1 VAVDINRVVAS
12 AIETAFEGEEHHEPR
27 RSRHRGVKAL
37 AAGAAL
43 VATARVVG
51 TYAPKLSKLGALSAL
66 GKATQLP
73 DMVRDIPDRL
83 RDRLADSGWLPA
95 DSDVE
100 DEDFDEDEGYDEEDD
115 YGAPED
121 EQPEDEQP
129 EDEQPEDVDSEG
141 EGDEGPDDE
150 GGGGPDDEDE
160 GEGGGGG
167 DATEPEPD
175 EDDEQPQAVAS
186 GSAIEQAAE
195 GLELDTNGHRASGQG
210 AAPDV
215 IGILSAHGEPPPL
228 LTRTDR
234 SRHIDP
240 VTRPPKPPT
249 ESESRSKPDSRSGS
263 KSKSSSGSGSKS
275 KPGSSRG
282 SKSKSSPGSR
292 SSSKSK
298 SSSGSGGKSKSSSR
312 GNSKPGSR
320 KSGTT
325 RSGAKKAKAGS
336 K

>member
-51 TYAPKLSKLGALSAL
+51 THAPKLSKLGALSAL

-129 EDEQPEDVDSEG
+129 EDGDSEG

-263 KSKSSSGSGSKS
+263 KSKSSSGSG
-275 KPGSSRG
+275 
-282 SKSKSSPGSR
+282 
-292 SSSKSK
+292 
-298 SSSGSGGKSKSSSR
+298 GKSKSSSR

-325 RSGAKKAKAGS
+325 KSGAKKAKAGS